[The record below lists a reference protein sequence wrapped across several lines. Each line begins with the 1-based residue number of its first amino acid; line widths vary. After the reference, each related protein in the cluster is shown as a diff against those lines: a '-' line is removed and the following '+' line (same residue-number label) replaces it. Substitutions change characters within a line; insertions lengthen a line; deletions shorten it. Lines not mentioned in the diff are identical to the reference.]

1 MTDFVVVIPARFAS
15 ARLPGKPLREI
26 NGKPMIEHVY
36 NRALESDSKDVVI
49 ATDDNRIGDAAKDFG
64 ATVCMTGDQ
73 HRSGTERIA
82 EVAEIM
88 NWSDDTIVVNLQG
101 DEPAM
106 PPSLINQCA
115 ALLDDLTVDVS
126 TLASPLA
133 SQEDFENPNVV
144 KVVLNYNDDAIYF
157 SRAAIPFPRS
167 EDDSRKAMD
176 SALHHHG
183 IYGYRCGI
191 LRQLV
196 NAEASLLELAEQLE
210 QLRALSLG
218 MRIRVGQPTVR
229 PGRGVDTEE
238 DLAAVSKELAS
249 TVPSHQGIND

>member
-15 ARLPGKPLREI
+15 ERLPGKPLREI
-26 NGKPMIEHVY
+26 NGKPMIGHVY
-36 NRALESDSKDVVI
+36 QRGLESDAKEVVI
-49 ATDDNRIGDAAKDFG
+49 ATDDNRVADAAEAFG

-82 EVAEIM
+82 EVADIM

-115 ALLDDLTVDVS
+115 ALLDDMTVDVA

-133 SQEDFENPNVV
+133 SQEDFDNPNVV
-144 KVVLNYNDDAIYF
+144 KVVLNNDNDALYF
-157 SRAAIPFPRS
+157 SRATIPYPRS
-167 EDDSRKAMD
+167 EGASRKAMD

-183 IYGYRCGI
+183 IYGYRCGV

-196 NAEASLLELAEQLE
+196 IADPSPLELAEQLE

-218 MRIRVGQPTVR
+218 MRIRVGRPEIR

-238 DLAAVSKELAS
+238 DLAAVSKELS
-249 TVPSHQGIND
+249 T

>member
-15 ARLPGKPLREI
+15 ERLPGKPLREI
-26 NGKPMIEHVY
+26 NGKPMIGHVY
-36 NRALESDSKDVVI
+36 QRGLESQAKEVVI
-49 ATDDNRIGDAAKDFG
+49 ATDDNRVADAAEEFG

-82 EVAEIM
+82 EVADIM
-88 NWSDDTIVVNLQG
+88 NWSDDTVVVNLQG

-115 ALLDDLTVDVS
+115 ALLDDLTVDVA

-133 SQEDFENPNVV
+133 SQEDFDNPNVV
-144 KVVLNYNDDAIYF
+144 KVVLNNDNDALYF
-157 SRAAIPFPRS
+157 SRATIPYPRS
-167 EDDSRKAMD
+167 EEGSRKAMD

-196 NAEASLLELAEQLE
+196 IAEPSPLELAEQLE

-218 MRIRVGQPTVR
+218 MRIRVGRPAIR

-238 DLAAVSKELAS
+238 DLAAVAAELA
-249 TVPSHQGIND
+249 D

>member
-1 MTDFVVVIPARFAS
+1 MAEFVVVIPARFAS
-15 ARLPGKPLREI
+15 ERLPGKPLREI
-26 NGKPMIEHVY
+26 NGKPMIGHVY
-36 NRALESDSKDVVI
+36 QRGLESDAQEVVI
-49 ATDDNRIGDAAKDFG
+49 ATDDDRVADAAEEFG

-82 EVAEIM
+82 EVADIM

-115 ALLDDLTVDVS
+115 ALLDNLTIDVS

-133 SQEDFENPNVV
+133 SQEDFDNPNVV
-144 KVVLNYNDDAIYF
+144 KVVLNSEDDAIYF
-157 SRAAIPFPRS
+157 SRAAIPYPRS

-196 NAEASLLELAEQLE
+196 NAEPSPLELAEQLE

-218 MRIRVGQPTVR
+218 MRIRVGRPAIR
-229 PGRGVDTEE
+229 PGRGVDTED
-238 DLAAVSKELAS
+238 DLAAVAKEL
-249 TVPSHQGIND
+249 PG

>member
-1 MTDFVVVIPARFAS
+1 MSRTKMTDFVVVIPARFAS
-15 ARLPGKPLREI
+15 ERLPGKPLREI
-26 NGKPMIEHVY
+26 NGKPMIGHVY
-36 NRALESDSKDVVI
+36 QRGVESQAKAVVI
-49 ATDDNRIGDAAKDFG
+49 ATDDNRVADAAEAFG

-82 EVAEIM
+82 EVADIM
-88 NWSDDTIVVNLQG
+88 NWSDDTVVVNLQG

-115 ALLDDLTVDVS
+115 ALLDDLTVDVA

-133 SQEDFENPNVV
+133 SQEDFDNPNVV
-144 KVVLNYNDDAIYF
+144 KVVLNNDNDALYF
-157 SRAAIPFPRS
+157 SRATIPYPRS
-167 EDDSRKAMD
+167 EDGSRKAMD

-196 NAEASLLELAEQLE
+196 IAEPSQLELAEQLE

-218 MRIRVGQPTVR
+218 MRIRVGLPEIR
-229 PGRGVDTEE
+229 PGRGVDTEA
-238 DLAAVSKELAS
+238 DLAAVAKEM
-249 TVPSHQGIND
+249 PG